1 MFQKI
6 QGRRRAGV
14 SALAAALALMAAGPP
29 SLAGD
34 LAGPEFG
41 TGYTQT
47 ASISQSGR
55 YNTAAVEQRDPG
67 QFARLSQEGV
77 GNRLD
82 VWQGLGHGNVVTA
95 HQQGQGNTARISQS
109 GMWDYVSLDQRGG
122 ANLANISQFG
132 DSRTARVEQFGHGNR
147 ADVVQGPAS
156 PNISLRQH
164 GDGNVATLIQY

>member
-6 QGRRRAGV
+6 QDRRRACV
-14 SALAAALALMAAGPP
+14 SVLVAALALAAGP

-41 TGYTQT
+41 GGYTQS

-67 QFARLSQEGV
+67 QFARLTQEGV
-77 GNRLD
+77 RNRLD
-82 VWQGLGHGNVVTA
+82 VSQGLGHGNIVTA
-95 HQQGQGNTARISQS
+95 NQQGQGNTAQISQS
-109 GMWDYVSLDQRGG
+109 GMWDYVSLDQRGV
-122 ANLANISQFG
+122 ANVANIAQFG
-132 DSRTARVEQFGHGNR
+132 DSRIARVEQFGNGNR

-164 GDGNVATLIQY
+164 GNGNVATLIQY